1 MSTAYLYPKITLDK
15 IYGSGLGL
23 CPRPS
28 PKACTWLPQDPLAL
42 EMLTGGMLSV
52 AGDMPVVC
60 AASVATTAGIRLL
73 EEVGFASPKVKRY
86 NDGNEHDR
94 QLSHLLN
101 QGFKIVLQHT
111 PHPSENIPGAYWI
124 KPSLLSFLNNK
135 GNLAQM
141 VEPANLP
148 SRRILPPEQLGRSVP
163 TSSKPAVIKAATAE
177 STGGGFDVVICRSID
192 DLRSAETLFRHC
204 PQVVAEEYLT
214 MDRNLCLNYAIMHTG
229 QIVYLGSAEQIT
241 DPCGKYYGNWIDTDS
256 QAPSAAIEMG
266 TQVARKGFAKG
277 YWGIL
282 GIDMAILED
291 KRIFIFDLNFRLN
304 GSTAALILADS
315 IARTHGQPAMR
326 LTNIR
331 ARGSYREMIA
341 TLYTAMDRGLFLPL
355 TSCAPSSPAKNIPD
369 RPRASGLV
377 LGSSRC
383 QIMERCQELESLRL
397 ETLKP

>member
-1 MSTAYLYPKITLDK
+1 
-15 IYGSGLGL
+15 
-23 CPRPS
+23 
-28 PKACTWLPQDPLAL
+28 
-42 EMLTGGMLSV
+42 
-52 AGDMPVVC
+52 
-60 AASVATTAGIRLL
+60 
-73 EEVGFASPKVKRY
+73 
-86 NDGNEHDR
+86 
-94 QLSHLLN
+94 
-101 QGFKIVLQHT
+101 
-111 PHPSENIPGAYWI
+111 
-124 KPSLLSFLNNK
+124 
-135 GNLAQM
+135 
-141 VEPANLP
+141 
-148 SRRILPPEQLGRSVP
+148 
-163 TSSKPAVIKAATAE
+163 
-177 STGGGFDVVICRSID
+177 
-192 DLRSAETLFRHC
+192 
-204 PQVVAEEYLT
+204 

-266 TQVARKGFAKG
+266 MQVARKGFAKG

-282 GIDMAILED
+282 GIDMAVLED

-341 TLYTAMDRGLFLPL
+341 TLYMAMDRGLFLPL
-355 TSCAPSSPAKNIPD
+355 TSCAPRPAKNIPD

-383 QIMERCQELESLRL
+383 QIMERCQELESLGL
-397 ETLKP
+397 ETLRP